1 MSFKN
6 LLLVALLLLPVN
18 VFAGGY
24 TRIAFMYMSDKIG
37 SEGSAVETSRT
48 LIDFGAG
55 HLFNNGFSLGGMYG
69 SEKYDQST
77 QTLSRTGIGPT
88 IGYMKSKTQ
97 GFYFLGTYFINP
109 TMTGGFEGTG
119 TQLDVG
125 FRFALDKISIAP
137 QLSKKTFKYTKVNG
151 IDLDP
156 TYIDDRIDPY
166 FVIWIA
172 F

>member
-6 LLLVALLLLPVN
+6 LLLVVSLLLPFDA
-18 VFAGGY
+18 FAGGY
-24 TRIAFMYMSDKIG
+24 TRIAVMYLTEKRGI
-37 SEGSAVETSRT
+37 EGATAETSRT

-55 HLFNNGFSLGGMYG
+55 HLFSSGLTLGGMYG

-97 GFYFLGTYFINP
+97 GFFFLGTYFFNP
-109 TMTGGFEGTG
+109 SMTGGYKGTG

-125 FRFALDKISIAP
+125 YRFQLDKISIAP
-137 QLSKKTFKYTKVNG
+137 QLSKKSFKFTEVDG
-151 IDLDP
+151 FALDP
-156 TYIDDRIDPY
+156 AFVDDRIDPY
-166 FVIWIA
+166 FVIWID